1 MKFQDVIRLY
11 EERKTQP
18 KVIRM
23 GEDNKFDVDGSLFGV
38 ILDETGLHDNKEGSS
53 IKCFNRILSGKTE
66 LKAED
71 RTLKTLFI
79 EYEIDKEGNGIFKP
93 SGLSTTEAG
102 TWRINIK
109 RLVIELDTKF
119 LRFCYDNR
127 ETFKFLIRPSEE
139 NRWIGMGIC
148 IPVCDILNLHNMWE
162 DYDAGEE
169 FEYCLARY
177 FDKEKYQKMFTERLF
192 NK

>member
-23 GEDNKFDVDGSLFGV
+23 GEDKRFDVDGTKFGV
-38 ILDETGLHDNKEGSS
+38 ILDETGLHDKKEGSS
-53 IKCFNRILSGKTE
+53 VRCMNRILSGKTE

-71 RTLKTLFI
+71 KTLKTLFI
-79 EYEIDKEGNGIFKP
+79 EYEIDEEGNGTFKP

-102 TWRINIK
+102 TWRINVK
-109 RLVIELDTKF
+109 RLVFELDTNF
-119 LRFCYDNR
+119 LRFCYEHR

-139 NRWIGMGIC
+139 DKWIGMGIC

-169 FEYCLARY
+169 FEYCYAKW
-177 FDKEKYQKMFTERLF
+177 FDADLFRKLNYERLF